1 MRITFFGLTLSSSWG
16 NGHATPYRALL
27 RALRAQGHQ
36 LTFFEK
42 DVPYY
47 ARHRD
52 FSRVGYCDLVLYPD
66 YGTVSPYA
74 LIAAGMSDVVVVG
87 SYCPDGA
94 RIADDLLRHQ
104 EHGPMVVYYDLD
116 APVTVS
122 KWRRGEEVEY
132 VRRDQIARFDLVL
145 SFTGGRILD
154 VLQSEYGARMARPL
168 YGCVDP
174 DAYRRVGVDERFA
187 CHLSYMGTYAAD
199 RQAKVHSL
207 FLDAAALS
215 PQRRFMLAG
224 SMYPFDLTIPTNVRR
239 VEHVSPDEHPAL
251 YSSSNWTL
259 NITRAEMAEWGYCP
273 SGRFFEAAA
282 CGCTVVTD
290 EWEGLET
297 FFATEGSGRELLL
310 ASSTADVLAA
320 LVMDAG
326 ERDAMARLARARALD
341 EHTGTQRAE
350 QFIRACE
357 EAASTSLAKVAEAS

>member
-1 MRITFFGLTLSSSWG
+1 MYLHHTRRVPLRITFFGLTLSSSWG
-16 NGHATPYRALL
+16 NGHATPYRGLL
-27 RALRAQGHQ
+27 RALRALGHE

-47 ARHRD
+47 AKRRD
-52 FSRVGYCDLVLYPD
+52 FEKVEYCDLVLYPD

-87 SYCPDGA
+87 SYCPEGA
-94 RIADDLLRHQ
+94 RIANDLLRHQ

-116 APVTVS
+116 TPITVS

-132 VRRDQIARFDLVL
+132 VRREQIPKFDLVL
-145 SFTGGRILD
+145 SFTGGRILE
-154 VLQSEYGARMARPL
+154 VLESTYGARTARPL

-239 VEHVSPDEHPAL
+239 VEDV
-251 YSSSNWTL
+251 
-259 NITRAEMAEWGYCP
+259 
-273 SGRFFEAAA
+273 F
-282 CGCTVVTD
+282 TD
-290 EWEGLET
+290 E
-297 FFATEGSGRELLL
+297 
-310 ASSTADVLAA
+310 
-320 LVMDAG
+320 
-326 ERDAMARLARARALD
+326 
-341 EHTGTQRAE
+341 Q
-350 QFIRACE
+350 
-357 EAASTSLAKVAEAS
+357 